1 MPTYDNR
8 LKSVPV
14 GEEWA
19 YTSTMTA
26 SEPKKTPGIISR
38 LKYYLAAIKWLWQHR
53 TEPNNRHKWRRMMR
67 EVQE

>member
-14 GEEWA
+14 GEEWE
-19 YTSTMTA
+19 YTSTMT
-26 SEPKKTPGIISR
+26 STEPKKDQGIMRMLSFYWAVAR
-38 LKYYLAAIKWLWQHR
+38 WLWKHR